1 MFTGLVQAIGR
12 IAKIT
17 DQPPGRRFHVSTDIF
32 QEGTRIG
39 DSISLSG
46 CCLTVIEVT
55 AGELVF
61 DAGEETLNRTTFKQL
76 RTGDRV
82 NLEHSLR
89 VGDELGGHMV
99 TGHIDTVGKMTRR
112 VNQGDWSELTCEVPI
127 EFQHQLAN
135 KGSIAMDG
143 VSLTL
148 VNVASCKF
156 SVALIPHTLAV
167 TTLGTLQRGDE
178 VNIETD
184 ILAKY
189 VERQLTTHPKNSR

>member
-1 MFTGLVQAIGR
+1 MFTGLVQAIGT
-12 IAKIT
+12 IAEIT

-32 QEGTRIG
+32 QERTRIG

-55 AGELVF
+55 TDELVF

-76 RTGDRV
+76 RTGDRA

-99 TGHIDTVGKMTRR
+99 TGHIDTVGKITRR
-112 VNQGDWSELTCEVPI
+112 VDQGDWSELACEVPI
-127 EFQHQLAN
+127 EFQRQLAN

-148 VNVASCKF
+148 VNVENCKF

-167 TTLGTLQRGDE
+167 TTLGTLQHGDE